1 MLFVDDSD
9 PMGAPGRPRV
19 SGERPPRD
27 NGRKRSH
34 WMISSARTR
43 TDWGIVTPS
52 ALAVLSRVEDW
63 RGTRRP
69 VSSPRRIKPGVPISG
84 TGLSWALRVMGYE
97 TYRLGALSGRATYR
111 TR

>member
-34 WMISSARTR
+34 WMISSARTSNHYE
-43 TDWGIVTPS
+43 IVRPS
-52 ALAVLSRVEDW
+52 ALAVFRLMTASNLPLVALIFEDGRGAAQRPRQSLS
-63 RGTRRP
+63 P
-69 VSSPRRIKPGVPISG
+69 
-84 TGLSWALRVMGYE
+84 
-97 TYRLGALSGRATYR
+97 
-111 TR
+111 